1 MKGPIYLTSRPSEC
15 SHNAFAEW
23 HFRPLACVKITMN
36 GVSVAVSEA
45 RPELGLLGV
54 RAVEWAGGVPLVP
67 SRIAQRLDLVL
78 DSNQVC

>member
-1 MKGPIYLTSRPSEC
+1 
-15 SHNAFAEW
+15 
-23 HFRPLACVKITMN
+23 VKITMN